1 MAKARRQMEENLKKV
16 DFIIEIRDARMPFSS
31 ANPLLEELAGNKPRL
46 VLLSKMDKADPV
58 QTKAWIEALQSDHV
72 SAMAVDLIKGGFRNK
87 IISRSLELNKALIEK
102 QKKRGIRP
110 RALRAMV
117 VGIPNVG
124 KSTFINGLAG
134 RKAAVTGDRPG
145 VTKSLQWI
153 KAGSDLE
160 VLDTPGVLWPKFDD
174 PHSGLILAALGSI
187 KDDVVHMDDVALYC
201 AGFLCEH
208 NPEALL
214 KTYSLDRIEE
224 TPWETLE
231 AAARKKAGFRED
243 PWMKTVPCAPSFRTS
258 VPASLAALRGNCR
271 LKRKARTR
279 PLSRILPKKRQKT
292 LPNQPVR
299 QNRTVEVLVIY
310 EASNGRRALGPVSI
324 HSWHG

>member
-1 MAKARRQMEENLKKV
+1 MPSSIIQWFPGHMAKARRQMEENLKKV

-214 KTYSLDRIEE
+214 KTYSLGRIEE

-231 AAARKKAGFRED
+231 AAARKKGWLQRGSVDENRTMRTFIQDIRSGKLGRITWELPPQKESAD
-243 PWMKTVPCAPSFRTS
+243 QTS
-258 VPASLAALRGNCR
+258 VSDSSEEKAEDASKPASSA
-271 LKRKARTR
+271 
-279 PLSRILPKKRQKT
+279 
-292 LPNQPVR
+292 
-299 QNRTVEVLVIY
+299 E
-310 EASNGRRALGPVSI
+310 
-324 HSWHG
+324 